1 MSQVKAAED
10 AVVSRRKERQ
20 EAQITDLHEEV
31 DDARREHARFG
42 VDLDVSLGSDHNFYA
57 GFAENLSGGG
67 VFVAT
72 HALKPVGEIIE
83 ISINLPEKDVAIT
96 ARGEVRWIREYNEAS
111 NVPPGMGIKFTVLGP
126 GAEEAIN
133 AFLARREPMF
143 FDDEL

>member
-1 MSQVKAAED
+1 MTQAKAVEAPAVSQ
-10 AVVSRRKERQ
+10 RHERQ
-20 EAQITDLHEEV
+20 EAQITELRKEA
-31 DDARREHARFG
+31 DDTRREHARFG

-72 HALKPVGEIIE
+72 HALKPAGEIVE
-83 ISINLPEKDVAIT
+83 LSITLPDSNAVIT

-111 NVPPGMGIKFTVLGP
+111 NVPPGMGIKFTQLGE
-126 GAEEAIN
+126 GAEDAIN

-143 FDDEL
+143 FDDDL